1 MTEINPQ
8 NGMPIQSSVTRNET
22 KQKENTVQQ
31 PIEQPVKEM
40 TQKDLGNVPAAAIG
54 QSQVQVIPPDSLGED
69 LKTFAANPELVRKSL
84 AVGEKAEENFK
95 KRGVEEANLKALNVE
110 KAFTDEFAD

>member
-8 NGMPIQSSVTRNET
+8 KGLPVQSSVTRKET
-22 KQKENTVQQ
+22 KQQEATLQMSV
-31 PIEQPVKEM
+31 EQPAKEM

-54 QSQVQVIPPDSLGED
+54 QSQVQVIPPDSLEED
-69 LKTFAANPELVRKSL
+69 LKTFAANPELVKKSL

-95 KRGVEEANLKALNVE
+95 KLGIEEANLKALNVE
-110 KAFTDEFAD
+110 KAFIEEFAD